1 LDRSGSRC
9 IIVLEED
16 DMRIRRIVSALI
28 LIPVFAVSRASG
40 QSPAPLLVDV
50 DWLAQHLADRDLVV
64 LHVGDA
70 ADYAEHL
77 PGARLITEDDVSR
90 PHDHS
95 NLKDMML
102 ELPDAATLRAKV
114 AGFGISDT
122 SRIVVY
128 AGRNTAVQSATRIVF
143 TLDYLGLG
151 ARTSLLNGGYA
162 AWTRAGKPV
171 TSAVPPPAR
180 GTLTAAIH
188 EGLVADAAFVASV
201 PARPGHKLVDAR
213 APVFYK
219 GIEPTMNGKA
229 GHIPGAVNIPF
240 TEMIDT
246 NLMIDR
252 TRIAGAFARAG
263 VEPGETV
270 VAYCHVG
277 QQATAVIFAARLL
290 GHPVV
295 LYDGAFQDWAVNH
308 RGTVE
313 K

>member
-1 LDRSGSRC
+1 
-9 IIVLEED
+9 
-16 DMRIRRIVSALI
+16 MRIREIVSALI
-28 LIPVFAVSRASG
+28 FIAVVAVSRASG
-40 QSPAPLLVDV
+40 QSTAPLLADV
-50 DWLAQHLADRDLVV
+50 DWLAQHLTDRDLIV

-102 ELPDAATLRAKV
+102 ELPDAATLRARL
-114 AGFGISDT
+114 AGFGISDS

-128 AGRNTAVQSATRIVF
+128 AGGNTAVQSATRIVF

-151 ARTSLLNGGYA
+151 ARTTLLNGGYA
-162 AWTRAGKPV
+162 AWKRAGKAV
-171 TSAVPPPAR
+171 TAAVPPMAR
-180 GTLTAAIH
+180 GKLTTAPND
-188 EGLVADAAFVASV
+188 GLVVDAAFVASV
-201 PARPGHKLVDAR
+201 PSRPGHRLVDAR
-213 APVFYK
+213 AAVFYK

-229 GHIPGAVNIPF
+229 GHIPGAINIPF
-240 TEMIDT
+240 TEMTDT

-252 TRIAGAFARAG
+252 TRVAGAFARAG
-263 VEPGETV
+263 VKPGETI

-295 LYDGAFQDWAVNH
+295 LYDGAFQDWAVNQ
-308 RGTVE
+308 RGAVE